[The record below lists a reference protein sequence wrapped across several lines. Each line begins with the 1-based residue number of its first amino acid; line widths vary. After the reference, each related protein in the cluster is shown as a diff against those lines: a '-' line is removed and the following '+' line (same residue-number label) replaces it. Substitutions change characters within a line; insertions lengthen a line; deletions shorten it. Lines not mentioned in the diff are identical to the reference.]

1 MAVPI
6 ATVVA
11 QGIPNCQF
19 TVIAIADADVGPT
32 TITHNLNQLGYFV
45 VLTSLSTP
53 GTLAQWF
60 VSSALGVNSFT
71 ITKSATVGSGQ
82 AAVPQVLVQI
92 IPYNLGQI
100 LSR

>member
-11 QGIPNCQF
+11 QGIPLCSF
-19 TVIAIADADVGPT
+19 TVIALADADVGPT
-32 TITHNLNQLGYFV
+32 TITHSLNQLGYWV
-45 VLTSLSTP
+45 ILTPLSTA

-60 VSSALGVNSFT
+60 VSSALGLLSFT
-71 ITKSATVGSGQ
+71 ITKSATVGSG
-82 AAVPQVLVQI
+82 AAPAQVLVQI